1 MLFVCIVPQGLSR
14 IRSAL
19 ADEALDAPSAPAAF
33 DKLIKQ
39 AEAEGWL
46 PAEFNSN

>member
-1 MLFVCIVPQGLSR
+1 VCLHVQGLNR
-14 IRSAL
+14 IKSAL

-39 AEAEGWL
+39 AAAEGWL
-46 PAEFNSN
+46 PAEFSSS